1 MKFWLPENAAGEIVT
16 LDRLDAA
23 AVAGGV
29 AGWMALRGGR
39 RRFPAF
45 DDAALALLTPHA
57 LLVAVLPDDYEYRSV
72 GHALVEGF
80 REDFSGRRLSALTA
94 DAPKFGLGLRMLYDM
109 VRAGGEPIGYR
120 GWAGQ
125 DMGGAQFV
133 YHENAILPFGT
144 GNDVDHILVLS
155 VLVPHAVSPDAVRA

>member
-1 MKFWLPENAAGEIVT
+1 MKFWLPEQSAGEIVT
-16 LDRLDAA
+16 LDKLDAI

-29 AGWMALRGGR
+29 ARWMALRGK

-45 DDAALALLTPHA
+45 DDAALELLTA
-57 LLVAVLPDDYEYRSV
+57 NAILVAVLDGDYEYRSV

-80 REDFSGRRLSALTA
+80 NEDFSGRRLSAIIAET
-94 DAPKFGLGLRMLYDM
+94 PKFGLGLRMLYDM

-125 DMGGAQFV
+125 DMSGARFV

-144 GNDVDHILVLS
+144 GAIVDHILVLS
-155 VLVPHAVSPDAVRA
+155 VLVPHDALPDTVRA